1 MEILE
6 AYELTDSYRAAA
18 ELAGCDHH
26 TVARYVLLR
35 AVEEAPKTRA
45 HQVRPIEPFRPKI
58 EELMACSRGRI
69 RADRA
74 HQRLV
79 AMGFGGGERTTRRAV
94 AEAKG
99 GVPGRAAAGA
109 PAMDPRAGA
118 VAALGPATG
127 PQVAARVVRLWCDWL
142 AWSATPARG
151 GCRRVAQPGR
161 GPRRRLST
169 GGTNAPSPPVRAT
182 SSILHMGTIWEQPA
196 RNLPG
201 RARTGRH
208 GHPRADL
215 RKRNQQGPYGNDL
228 KLGGTV
234 PNRLENR

>member
-118 VAALGPATG
+118 VAALGPGHRPTG
-127 PQVAARVVRLWCDWL
+127 GRPGGSAVVRLAGLVSNPGAGGVAGVSLNRAAARVGGL
-142 AWSATPARG
+142 APAARTLL
-151 GCRRVAQPGR
+151 RPRYEP
-161 GPRRRLST
+161 PRRSCT
-169 GGTNAPSPPVRAT
+169 
-182 SSILHMGTIWEQPA
+182 WEQ
-196 RNLPG
+196 
-201 RARTGRH
+201 
-208 GHPRADL
+208 
-215 RKRNQQGPYGNDL
+215 YGNSRR
-228 KLGGTV
+228 GT
-234 PNRLENR
+234 